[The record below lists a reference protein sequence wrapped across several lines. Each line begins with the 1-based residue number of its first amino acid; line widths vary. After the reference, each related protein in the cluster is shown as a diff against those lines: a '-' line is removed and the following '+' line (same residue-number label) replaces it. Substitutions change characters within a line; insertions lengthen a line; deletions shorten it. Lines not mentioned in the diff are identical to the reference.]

1 MRQFRFDI
9 KSIVITLII
18 TNVVIFFITQ
28 INYFPIP
35 DRFLNNLVSNGKTVT
50 ALAMKRHGLFTTLF
64 SLFPVMIV
72 SNVWIWQFLTYM
84 FLHGGFMHLFFN
96 MFALLLFGRPLEQRW
111 GWKEFLFFYL
121 LTGTGAGIVTFF
133 WNIARNPYIPT
144 IGASGAI
151 FGIILAFGLEFPE
164 TVLLLF
170 FILPIKAKYAALIFG
185 GIELFMIITGK
196 MQGVGHFTH
205 LAGLFFGYI
214 YYVIR
219 IRGKSRG
226 RPLKIQS
233 MVKEAVHKKR
243 SMISEKKLERIT
255 QTALNIKEKLGQ
267 GASLTNSEEVFL
279 SKLRKAYERSGNK
292 ICTAEEFD
300 LTAPDCMRCD
310 AFYACLY
317 RYIIMVL

>member
-1 MRQFRFDI
+1 
-9 KSIVITLII
+9 
-18 TNVVIFFITQ
+18 
-28 INYFPIP
+28 
-35 DRFLNNLVSNGKTVT
+35 
-50 ALAMKRHGLFTTLF
+50 
-64 SLFPVMIV
+64 
-72 SNVWIWQFLTYM
+72 
-84 FLHGGFMHLFFN
+84 
-96 MFALLLFGRPLEQRW
+96 
-111 GWKEFLFFYL
+111 
-121 LTGTGAGIVTFF
+121 
-133 WNIARNPYIPT
+133 
-144 IGASGAI
+144 
-151 FGIILAFGLEFPE
+151 
-164 TVLLLF
+164 
-170 FILPIKAKYAALIFG
+170 
-185 GIELFMIITGK
+185 MIITGK

-255 QTALNIKEKLGQ
+255 QTALNIKEILGK

-292 ICTAEEFD
+292 ICAAEEFD

-317 RYIIMVL
+317 RYVIMVL